1 MHNAALQLSERRS
14 PIKTQSVD
22 WRDPTPAVPTDYN
35 EVTQMSV
42 KAMLL
47 IAVSLSAG
55 LAFSTAHAADKPLTA
70 QQQRMGDCNKQATGK
85 SGDERK
91 TFMSACL
98 KGETTPK
105 QTQQE
110 KMTTCNA
117 DAKAKSLKGDERKTF
132 MSSCLSGPAAAHPA
146 H

>member
-1 MHNAALQLSERRS
+1 
-14 PIKTQSVD
+14 
-22 WRDPTPAVPTDYN
+22 
-35 EVTQMSV
+35 MSV
-42 KAMLL
+42 NAKLL
-47 IAVSLSAG
+47 IAAALGVC
-55 LAFSTAHAADKPLTA
+55 LAFSAAQAADKPLTA

-85 SGDERK
+85 TGDERK

-98 KGETTPK
+98 KGESTHK

-110 KMTTCNA
+110 KMTSCNA

-132 MSSCLSGPAAAHPA
+132 MSTCLSGPAAAHSA